1 MSEMKNEHIFKGT
14 ITKEEISKLPLT
26 HFQGDI
32 HIINDPE
39 SLHHILPFLK
49 NQHLLGF
56 DTETKPSF
64 KKGPNNDIALMQ
76 LATKEQAF
84 LIRINKT
91 GFPPELAGILSDENI
106 IKAGVGIRDDLK
118 GLQKITPYNPAGFIE
133 LQKLVVKFGLENISL
148 KKIAAIILNIRI
160 SKSQRVSNWEN
171 EELSQS
177 QQLYAATD
185 AWICYE
191 IYERLKQK
199 GKGMIDFET
208 SRPEG

>member
-1 MSEMKNEHIFKGT
+1 MSEMKNEPIFKGT
-14 ITKEEISKLPLT
+14 ITKEEISQLPLT

-32 HIINDPE
+32 HIINDLE
-39 SLHHILPFLK
+39 SLYQILPFLK
-49 NQHLLGF
+49 NQPLLGF

-64 KKGPNNDIALMQ
+64 KKGANNDIALMQ
-76 LATKEQAF
+76 LATKEQSF

-91 GFPPELAGILSDENI
+91 GFPPELADVLSDENI
-106 IKAGVGIRDDLK
+106 IKVGVGIRDDLK
-118 GLQKITPYNPAGFIE
+118 GLQKITSYDPAGFIE

-185 AWICYE
+185 AWVCYE

-199 GKGMIDFET
+199 GK
-208 SRPEG
+208 